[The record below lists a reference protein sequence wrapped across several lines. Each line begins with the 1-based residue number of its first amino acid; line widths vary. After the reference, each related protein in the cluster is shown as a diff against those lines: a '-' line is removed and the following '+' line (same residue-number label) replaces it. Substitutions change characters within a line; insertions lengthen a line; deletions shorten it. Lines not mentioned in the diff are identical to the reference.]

1 MKDVV
6 ESVQRDNLQDGDSL
20 HIDVRRWCFIDD
32 AIREGKKTKFDLNKR
47 LRVQFVGEVG
57 VDTGGPRRE
66 FFRLLVQHG
75 STRYLRG
82 MCGKM
87 TFTSNTIA
95 CQRGEL
101 KILGNYVAMS
111 IAQGG
116 SGFPVLHPSVYNYI
130 VTGKYIGVRIPDEDI
145 PNPIVNAMLKQ
156 LNECCDDASIRA
168 VFASA
173 EHQEALFATG
183 YSQPIMCIS
192 IGNKH
197 EISDA
202 LKCHFMLKAVIPEI
216 NEFAEGLD
224 VLGILDYRLY
234 PKDPGHYE
242 RFVCRCASSSNSCY
256 DEETV

>member
-1 MKDVV
+1 M
-6 ESVQRDNLQDGDSL
+6 
-20 HIDVRRWCFIDD
+20 
-32 AIREGKKTKFDLNKR
+32 
-47 LRVQFVGEVG
+47 
-57 VDTGGPRRE
+57 
-66 FFRLLVQHG
+66 
-75 STRYLRG
+75 
-82 MCGKM
+82 
-87 TFTSNTIA
+87 
-95 CQRGEL
+95 
-101 KILGNYVAMS
+101 
-111 IAQGG
+111 
-116 SGFPVLHPSVYNYI
+116 
-130 VTGKYIGVRIPDEDI
+130 
-145 PNPIVNAMLKQ
+145 Q

-183 YSQPIMCIS
+183 YSKPIMCIS

-242 RFVCRCASSSNSCY
+242 RFVCRCASSSNSWYVIMCKDYIHVIGTFVASYSY